1 AALGDALTQT
11 RALEGREREL
21 PRPDRLRVASPQIAD
36 DPQVVGA
43 ATRRGQ
49 IAVPAGAHE
58 GPCKAVCCLVDPP
71 ADQGD
76 GAPRI
81 ERLTLDRR
89 LVLPTRL
96 VQRQIHPAQSLVVPP
111 EPRLRGAVQQRQ
123 ARRSR
128 ELGPFSP

>member
-1 AALGDALTQT
+1 MA
-11 RALEGREREL
+11 
-21 PRPDRLRVASPQIAD
+21 PPQVAD

-49 IAVPAGAHE
+49 IAVPAGGHE
-58 GPCKAVCCLVDPP
+58 GPREAVRGLVDSP

-81 ERLTLDRR
+81 ERVTLDRR
-89 LVLPTRL
+89 LGVPARL
-96 VQRQIHPAQSLVVPP
+96 VEREIHPTQAFLVPP
-111 EPRLRGAVQQRQ
+111 EPRLRGSVQQRE

-128 ELGPFSP
+128 ELGPFSRPQVRDDLGVLPAGGELPRCVDDE